1 MKFLGENNEL
11 NSQSR
16 SNKIVA
22 MLTSW
27 FSAVCLGLSE
37 EVQQITAIIN
47 DSVMTKFRW
56 ERLIKPSTFTLYHTY
71 QHGELILLHSYM
83 VMRGL
88 DCQQTKIKSLQVLFK
103 YKLILRTITGLRYFS
118 LLYAFVVDTIAATTL
133 GF

>member
-27 FSAVCLGLSE
+27 FSA

-56 ERLIKPSTFTLYHTY
+56 ERLIKPSTFTLYRSY
-71 QHGELILLHSYM
+71 QHGELI
-83 VMRGL
+83 
-88 DCQQTKIKSLQVLFK
+88 
-103 YKLILRTITGLRYFS
+103 
-118 LLYAFVVDTIAATTL
+118 
-133 GF
+133 